1 MGVDDGSPGEADA
14 EFLALE
20 RELSL
25 LFRRAR
31 AGQAELAR
39 AVHPQLE
46 PAAYG
51 LLVRLIE
58 GGPQRATDLAAYMG
72 VGKATISR
80 QLGGLEELGL
90 IDRAVD
96 PGDRRAS
103 LLRVTPLG
111 AERVAAVSAARRGV
125 YVRRLADWDRRDVGE
140 LARLLRQL
148 NGVLTEG
155 K

>member
-1 MGVDDGSPGEADA
+1 MGVDGEADA

-31 AGQAELAR
+31 AGQGELAR

-96 PGDRRAS
+96 PADRRAS

-111 AERVAAVSAARRGV
+111 SERVAAVAAARRSA
-125 YVRRLADWDRRDVGE
+125 YVRRLAGWDRRDVGE
-140 LARLLRQL
+140 LARLLGRL
-148 NGVLTEG
+148 NGVLTEPN
-155 K
+155 

>member
-1 MGVDDGSPGEADA
+1 MGVDGEADA

-31 AGQAELAR
+31 AGQGELAR

-72 VGKATISR
+72 VGKATIS
-80 QLGGLEELGL
+80 
-90 IDRAVD
+90 
-96 PGDRRAS
+96 GDRKS
-103 LLRVTPLG
+103 V
-111 AERVAAVSAARRGV
+111 V
-125 YVRRLADWDRRDVGE
+125 
-140 LARLLRQL
+140 
-148 NGVLTEG
+148 
-155 K
+155 